1 MKKLLRALTY
11 KEFIHI
17 LRDSRTI
24 MLIIAMPV
32 VLIFLL
38 GFAMSTDLRNVN
50 VAWMSDTQNDD
61 IRRLI
66 ERIDNS
72 DYFTVTERV
81 QNMDQIMMLSRSG
94 QIDAA
99 IRFDETRGIQIII
112 DATNPNVG
120 ATAGIYLKNIIEDHL
135 SGAATGVNSQS
146 SVTPVVR
153 MLYNPGMQSSFNFI
167 PGILGLILIIICSM
181 MTGVSI
187 VREKE
192 VGTMEVLLAS
202 PVKPM
207 HIMLAKSIPYF
218 CLSCIDMA
226 LILVLARFVMHVPMS
241 GNLLLIIAISLLY
254 TILSL
259 SIGLFFSIVTQ
270 NQITS
275 LLISVIVL
283 LIPTMMLSD
292 MMFPLQSMAPVF
304 RGFSCIIPGRWYV
317 EAMRK
322 LMIEGLSFSYVWK
335 DFVILAAM
343 TLFVVG
349 ISIRKF
355 KTRLQ

>member
-11 KEFIHI
+11 KEFLHI
-17 LRDSRTI
+17 LRDVRTI
-24 MLIIAMPV
+24 MLIIAMPM

-38 GFAMSTDLRNVN
+38 GFAMSTDLRNIN
-50 VAWMSDTQNDD
+50 VAWMSDTQNDAV
-61 IRRLI
+61 RRLV

-72 DYFTVTERV
+72 DYFTVSERV
-81 QNMDQIMMLSRSG
+81 QSMDRVMSLSQSG
-94 QIDAA
+94 KIDAA

-120 ATAGIYLKNIIEDHL
+120 ATAGIYLKSIIEDHFDSEKAG
-135 SGAATGVNSQS
+135 SGSQAAAA
-146 SVTPVVR
+146 PVVR

-207 HIMLAKSIPYF
+207 HIMLAKSVPYF

-241 GNLLLIIAISLLY
+241 GNLLLIIAVSLLY
-254 TILSL
+254 TVLSL
-259 SIGLFFSIVTQ
+259 AVGLFFSIVTR

-304 RGFSCIIPGRWYV
+304 QWVSCIIPGRWYV

-335 DFVILAAM
+335 DFAILAAM
-343 TLFVVG
+343 TISVIG